1 MSIARA
7 KRSEAAAS
15 RASCLP
21 LQTLATMLLT
31 FATACAPSVRA
42 NDPPRGAASASAAI
56 DAVAIHPPVA
66 AKFQCS
72 EHALGDE
79 DHAGDALG
87 ADCRVVRYDGGPFGN
102 FPRFYSGDGTRNE
115 DWFSWNEP
123 VLAPFDGVVRLILRN
138 PVTNQPGTRGE
149 SPSTAVLFERLGN
162 PASAPIQ
169 VGYVHVKDLQVE
181 VGDTVRVGEVMARIG
196 NNGISWSP
204 HLHVGA
210 MRGDLVRLMS
220 GEIPPEE
227 VVPLQVRFDL
237 AAMGRLRGY
246 VR

>member
-1 MSIARA
+1 MTIPQANGA
-7 KRSEAAAS
+7 EPGAHPAS
-15 RASCLP
+15 PLP
-21 LQTLATMLLT
+21 LRTLGIVLLIG
-31 FATACAPSVRA
+31 ANACAPSVRA
-42 NDPPRGAASASAAI
+42 NDPPSLPAGI
-56 DAVAIHPPVA
+56 EAVVIHPPVA
-66 AKFQCS
+66 PKFQCS
-72 EHALGDE
+72 EHPLGQE
-79 DHAGDALG
+79 DHAGDALA
-87 ADCRVVRYDGGPFGN
+87 ADCRVVRDDGGPLGN

-123 VLAPFDGVVRLILRN
+123 VLAPFDGVVKLIFRN
-138 PVTNQPGTRGE
+138 PVTNEPGTRGE
-149 SPSTAVLFERLGN
+149 SPATAILFERLGV
-162 PASAPIQ
+162 PAPAPIQ
-169 VGYVHVKDLQVE
+169 VGYVHLQDLQVE
-181 VGDTVRVGEVMARIG
+181 VGDTVRAGELVARIG

-210 MRGDLVRLMS
+210 MRGDLTKLMR